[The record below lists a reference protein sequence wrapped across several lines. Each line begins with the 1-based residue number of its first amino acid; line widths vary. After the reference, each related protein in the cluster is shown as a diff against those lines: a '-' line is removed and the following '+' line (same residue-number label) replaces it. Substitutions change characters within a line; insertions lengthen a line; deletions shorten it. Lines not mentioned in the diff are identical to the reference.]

1 MQCMY
6 LFAVYYFPLHKP
18 KIDSIQETDLIVGDY
33 FSKEISIAGM
43 YFLHYKVPFCPS
55 T

>member
-43 YFLHYKVPFCPS
+43 YFLHIMPIYTTS